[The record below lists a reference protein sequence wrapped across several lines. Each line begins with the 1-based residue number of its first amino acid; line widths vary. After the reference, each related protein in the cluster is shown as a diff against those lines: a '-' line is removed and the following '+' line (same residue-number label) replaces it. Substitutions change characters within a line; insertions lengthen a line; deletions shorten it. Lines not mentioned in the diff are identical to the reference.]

1 MGFIGKQPAKA
12 AITSS
17 DITDGVVTADK
28 LASDSVT
35 TAKIADNGV
44 TTAKIN
50 ADAVT
55 DAKIADDVV
64 GTEHLTAGEVD
75 TTALGADAV
84 TEAKIAD
91 SAIESEH
98 LNNNIISGTT
108 ALTSAPDDTDEFLV
122 SDAGTLKRIDYSLIK
137 GGGIEVADNWRLSS
151 NYTVDSSETDLDSNW
166 ERVDTTGQGFIGT
179 AMSQS
184 SGLFTF
190 PSTGIY
196 YIGFDIQYYGAD
208 NNDYGRAVIVHNNG
222 SGTKTHLTD
231 NRAHYMDQE
240 RISVHAHTLFDC
252 QNTSTDKIEFFGG
265 GNRSS
270 TISGSTSKNE
280 TNVVFIRLG
289 DT

>member
-1 MGFIGKQPAKA
+1 MGFIGKQPSKA

-17 DITDGVVTADK
+17 DITDGIVTADK

-137 GGGIEVADNWRLSS
+137 GGGIEVADNWRLSA
-151 NYTVDSSETDLDSNW
+151 NYTIDSSETDLDSNW

-196 YIGFDIQYYGAD
+196 FISFDIQYYGAD

-270 TISGSTSKNE
+270 TVSGSTNKNE